1 MSVHKNINNKDHTMD
16 IKVLGI
22 DIAKRVF
29 QLHGVD
35 AKGKIVLRKRLP
47 RHQLLNFIANLPPC
61 LIGIESC
68 SGAHYWARQFQV
80 YGHVVKLIPPQY
92 VKPYVKTN
100 KNDANDAEAICE
112 AVSRPNM
119 RFVSIKEEAQQDIQS
134 LHRFRQRVVQQRTAL
149 VNQIRGLLTEYG
161 IIIPQGIGHIRKTLP
176 QVLENQEGYLTS
188 LALEVL
194 CDLHQELLSID
205 AKVKSLDKRL
215 NQLCQKIEACQR
227 IQQVEGIGP
236 LTATALVAAIGDISH
251 FKNGRHLAAWL
262 GLVPR
267 QYSSG
272 NRQVLLGISKRGD
285 RYLRTLLIHGAR
297 AFISLAR
304 KRSSWLENLIKRCGK
319 QKAYVALASKNARI
333 VWSLLA
339 KQSVYQ
345 SAH

>member
-1 MSVHKNINNKDHTMD
+1 MD

-35 AKGKIVLRKRLP
+35 AKGKVALKKRLP
-47 RHQLLNFIANLPPC
+47 RHQLLNFMAHLPPC

-68 SGAHYWARQFQV
+68 GGAHYWARQFQT
-80 YGHVVKLIPPQY
+80 YGHEVKLVPPQY

-119 RFVSIKEEAQQDIQS
+119 SFVSIKSVAQQDIQS

-161 IIIPQGIGHIRKTLP
+161 IVISQGIGHIRKVLP
-176 QVLENQEGYLTS
+176 QILENQEGDLTS
-188 LALEVL
+188 LALEVFH
-194 CDLHQELLSID
+194 DLHQELLSID
-205 AKVKSLDKRL
+205 EKVKSLDKSL

-236 LTATALVAAIGDISH
+236 LTATALVAAIGDVSH

-297 AFISLAR
+297 AFISLAK
-304 KRSSWLENLIKRCGK
+304 KRSTWLEKLIKRCGK
-319 QKAYVALASKNARI
+319 QKAYVALANKNARV
-333 VWSLLA
+333 VWALLA

>member
-1 MSVHKNINNKDHTMD
+1 MALKIIKKDHTMT
-16 IKVLGI
+16 ITTLGI

-35 AKGKIVLRKRLP
+35 KGGKTVFKKRVS
-47 RHQLLNFIANLPPC
+47 RSQLLSVIANLAPC
-61 LIGIESC
+61 LIGMESC
-68 SGAHYWARQFQV
+68 SGSHYWARQFQS
-80 YGHVVKLIPPQY
+80 YGHQVRLIPPQY

-119 RFVSIKEEAQQDIQS
+119 RFVPIKTVAQQDIQS
-134 LHRFRQRVVQQRTAL
+134 LHRYRQRVVQQRTAL

-161 IIIPQGIGHIRKTLP
+161 IVAPQGIGYIRKALP
-176 QVLENQEGYLTS
+176 QILENQESVLTS
-188 LALEVL
+188 LALEVFHA
-194 CDLHQELLSID
+194 LHQELLVLD
-205 AKVKSLDKRL
+205 EKVKSLDKRL
-215 NQLCQKIEACQR
+215 NQLCQQIESCQR
-227 IQQVEGIGP
+227 IKQIEGIGP
-236 LTATALVAAIGDISH
+236 LTATALVAAIGDVSN

-297 AFISLAR
+297 AFISLSKR
-304 KRSSWLENLIKRCGK
+304 KSAWIENLVQRCGK
-319 QKAYVALASKNARI
+319 QKAYVALANKNARI
-333 VWSLLA
+333 VWALLA
-339 KQSVYQ
+339 KQVTYQ